1 MAKLWGGRFNKDTSE
16 LMEDFHSSISF
27 DQRLYRY
34 DIEGSIA
41 HAQMLG
47 AVGIIT
53 TVEAQQIV
61 DGLVTLLTEI
71 EAGKIQFSPGAED
84 IHMNIETLLT
94 ERIGAVG
101 KKLHTGR
108 SRNDQV
114 AVDTR
119 LFTIAEI
126 ERTKQLLTELLEVL
140 VAMSEEHAATIMP
153 GYTHLQIA
161 QPVTMGHHL
170 LAYFEMFYRDW
181 ERLQDCHKRI
191 NLSPL
196 GAGALA
202 GTTYPLDR
210 HMTATALGF
219 AGPTENSM
227 DSVSDRDYIIEYVSA
242 GSLIMMHLSRFCEE
256 IIIWASQEWAF
267 VDLDDAYSTGSSIMP
282 QKKNPDVAELVRGKT
297 GRVYGNLMGLLTMM
311 KGLPLAYNKDM
322 QEDKEALFDTV
333 DTVQKCLLIFTAML
347 ASTKF
352 KTERMKEAAGKGF
365 SNATDL
371 ADYFVTKGMSFRDA
385 HHVVGNLVATCIN
398 KGQPLEK
405 LTLAEIQEGCEVTP
419 GAAQITVTEDVYAAL
434 QLENVVARRL
444 TYGGTAPARVIEAV
458 ARARKRILQ
467 IKKS

>member
-1 MAKLWGGRFNKDTSE
+1 MTKLWGGRFNKETSE

-47 AVGIIT
+47 AVGIISLE
-53 TVEAQQIV
+53 EAQQIA
-61 DGLVTLLTEI
+61 DGLAALLSDI
-71 EAGKIQFSPGAED
+71 EVGKIQFTPGAED

-119 LFTIAEI
+119 LFTKAEI
-126 ERTKQLLTELLEVL
+126 ERTKQLVAELLQVL
-140 VAMSEEHAATIMP
+140 ITMAEEHAKTVMP

-161 QPVTMGHHL
+161 QPVTLGHHL
-170 LAYFEMFYRDW
+170 LAYFEMFNRDW
-181 ERLQDCHKRI
+181 ERLSDCYKRI

-210 HMTATALGF
+210 HMTAKALGF

-242 GSLIMMHLSRFCEE
+242 CSIIMMHLSRFCEE

-297 GRVYGNLMGLLTMM
+297 GRVYGNLLGLLTMM

-352 KTERMKEAAGKGF
+352 EMERMKEAAGKGF

-371 ADYFVTKGMSFRDA
+371 ADYLVTKGMSFRDA
-385 HHVVGNLVATCIN
+385 HHVVGNLVAASIS
-398 KGQPLEK
+398 KGQPLEN
-405 LTLAEIQEGCEVTP
+405 LTLAEIQQGCVVTS
-419 GAAQITVTEDVYAAL
+419 GAAQVIVTEDVYAAL

-444 TYGGTAPARVIEAV
+444 TYGGTAPVRVIEAV
-458 ARARKRILQ
+458 ARARKRIMQ
-467 IKKS
+467 IEKS